1 MTGSPLRRWRFRQLI
16 RHNLNINGIS
26 PLLPTSNKVV
36 SSINRCCPHSIGKSA
51 ARGRVADKNKTKTV
65 YFDRSALPCRPQGHV
80 RQARFCPEP
89 TGISLAQS
97 PKFLGFKDQFVQTE
111 IPLTRTS
118 AECQDQP
125 ARHLELAH
133 KHSILHLFPHAISP
147 TPAGPDHERV
157 YYLR

>member
-118 AECQDQP
+118 AECQLPRPASPAPRARPQTQHTASIPPRDQSDP
-125 ARHLELAH
+125 RR
-133 KHSILHLFPHAISP
+133 P
-147 TPAGPDHERV
+147 
-157 YYLR
+157 